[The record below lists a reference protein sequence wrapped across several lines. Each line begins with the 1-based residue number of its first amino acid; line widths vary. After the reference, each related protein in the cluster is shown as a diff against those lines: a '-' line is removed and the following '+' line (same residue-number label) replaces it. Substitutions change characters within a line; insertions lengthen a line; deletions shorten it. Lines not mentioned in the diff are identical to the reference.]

1 MDGRSTMWTR
11 FLSMNRLG
19 TEFIFGCVGLEPA
32 HETRVTGD
40 VTTGCEG
47 EGFVHQI
54 NAYLAGERV
63 FERRYQRGVDRQF
76 RGLGIE
82 LLVQVFCLLREVFG
96 VQRRYKGCGLYLP
109 LFTLEGRRRRSGT
122 TIRL

>member
-1 MDGRSTMWTR
+1 MDGRSTVWTG

-40 VTTGCEG
+40 MTTGCEG

-63 FERRYQRGVDRQF
+63 FERRNQCGVDRQF
-76 RGLGIE
+76 RGLNIE
-82 LLVQVFCLLREVFG
+82 FLVQVFCLPREVFG
-96 VQRRYKGCGLYLP
+96 VQR
-109 LFTLEGRRRRSGT
+109 
-122 TIRL
+122 